1 MIKITKSE
9 KLILTGVFVML
20 ISIMFFIHNLKSTRH
35 YVNVRCPK
43 CYSTEVV
50 LTYKD
55 TEDVE
60 HLLCLD
66 CKFKFTMS
74 SEYSK
79 EIERLSSEEDEEPEP
94 DAEELLLDSLYN
106 PELECPY

>member
-1 MIKITKSE
+1 MNKMTKSE
-9 KLILTGVFVML
+9 KLIIAVVFAMF
-20 ISIMFFIHNLKSTRH
+20 INIMVVIHNLKSTRH

-66 CKFKFTMS
+66 CKFKFTMT
-74 SEYSK
+74 EYSE
-79 EIERLSSEEDEEPEP
+79 EIERLSSEEDEEQSS
-94 DAEELLLDSLYN
+94 DTEELLLDSLYK
-106 PELECPY
+106 PELECPD

>member
-1 MIKITKSE
+1 MNKMMKSE
-9 KLILTGVFVML
+9 KLIIAVVLAML
-20 ISIMFFIHNLKSTRH
+20 ISIMVVIHNLKTTRH

-50 LTYKD
+50 LTSKD
-55 TEDVE
+55 TKDVE

-74 SEYSK
+74 EYSE

-94 DAEELLLDSLYN
+94 DTEELLLDSLYK